1 METFVN
7 KVVFGNEVLYSWEQF
22 QFYLRR
28 YLMPTP
34 IKATVRSGVTPAKTG
49 SIVRFSDQLT
59 NSITDV
65 AKIIEQHKGM
75 IDSIQEIAL
84 ELTTSIGTLHTLTVR
99 YARTANQILD
109 VLLPILKNLP
119 LIPKNIM
126 QMLVNLEVTTQKI
139 IDNEMSTTKTITDV
153 SAGLRTG
160 DVNKIKGHAGQL
172 QAVTK
177 TLTDMLPK

>member
-1 METFVN
+1 MPVPVRPMTKDGFV
-7 KVVFGNEVLYSWEQF
+7 
-22 QFYLRR
+22 
-28 YLMPTP
+28 
-34 IKATVRSGVTPAKTG
+34 PAKAGST

-84 ELTTSIGTLHTLTVR
+84 ELTTSIGTLHALTVK

-119 LIPKNIM
+119 LIPKNVM
-126 QMLVNLEVTTQKI
+126 QLLVNLEVTTQKI
-139 IDNEMSTTKTITDV
+139 IDNEAATSRTITDV

-177 TLTDMLPK
+177 TLTDILPK